1 MNKTIVR
8 AVALG
13 LAVVMLLGLLAG
25 IVMADEY
32 NPGQN
37 RTLYSSA
44 EFEAEFTY
52 EGDDLGAVWT
62 ADSTTFRV
70 WAPTADAVT
79 VNLYQCGTPGT
90 DDLIDQV
97 TMTADVNG
105 TWVATVAGDLNGT
118 YYTYLV
124 DVEGMQNEACDP
136 YARTTGVNGAKVES
150 SLFAVPIN
158 HMFWGSLSLPPRR
171 SAGSPFCTSDT
182 TSMYRFSGS
191 GISSS
196 ERNSAK

>member
-8 AVALG
+8 AIALG

-37 RTLYSSA
+37 RALYSSA

-62 ADSTTFRV
+62 AESTTFRV

-79 VNLYQCGTPGT
+79 VNLY
-90 DDLIDQV
+90 
-97 TMTADVNG
+97 
-105 TWVATVAGDLNGT
+105 
-118 YYTYLV
+118 
-124 DVEGMQNEACDP
+124 
-136 YARTTGVNGAKVES
+136 
-150 SLFAVPIN
+150 
-158 HMFWGSLSLPPRR
+158 
-171 SAGSPFCTSDT
+171 
-182 TSMYRFSGS
+182 
-191 GISSS
+191 
-196 ERNSAK
+196 